1 MLKLKRGAA
10 RHDQPKG
17 SAAATAHKQIF
28 GSNFSRL
35 RHFRRGRVAHR
46 AVTCCDLLLYSEV
59 VLVFLRQLRIG
70 GVKLKGVFECLASE
84 YTPVSFEGS

>member
-1 MLKLKRGAA
+1 MR
-10 RHDQPKG
+10 
-17 SAAATAHKQIF
+17 T
-28 GSNFSRL
+28 
-35 RHFRRGRVAHR
+35 GRVSGQEF
-46 AVTCCDLLLYSEV
+46 TPSLLLYSEV